1 MSKYGLRL
9 RSVHKNK
16 NIPGYILNLVV
27 LTAYSLAEIITAVKV
42 LWYLPR
48 RKLVLEK
55 NECLRFILFGYL
67 ILATH

>member
-27 LTAYSLAEIITAVKV
+27 LTAYSLTELITGVSGMVPAPAETSTRKKMNAFALFCLAVQ
-42 LWYLPR
+42 Y
-48 RKLVLEK
+48 
-55 NECLRFILFGYL
+55 
-67 ILATH
+67 